1 MTEKWV
7 KGLTDS
13 RNVSEKRTD
22 QWFQH
27 LYAKPQVTCYFAS
40 LLSKPSHL
48 PCSVH
53 FPTFD
58 SVVRTTILIWMMMRD
73 IIIGILQGGGYLRTF
88 AYKIVRV
95 LSKSGVTL
103 WGPETTNIVRS
114 LNSYRDW
121 HTCRISKGPKQMRLA
136 FIKTK
141 QNKKRMITSPFWK
154 GLSNIVQKD

>member
-22 QWFQH
+22 HFQH

-58 SVVRTTILIWMMMRD
+58 SVVRTTILIWMVMRD
-73 IIIGILQGGGYLRTF
+73 IIIGILQGGRYLRPF

-95 LSKSGVTL
+95 LSKSPAV
-103 WGPETTNIVRS
+103 
-114 LNSYRDW
+114 
-121 HTCRISKGPKQMRLA
+121 
-136 FIKTK
+136 
-141 QNKKRMITSPFWK
+141 
-154 GLSNIVQKD
+154 